1 MDEVWAIICQLLE
14 IHNWFPEDNGYI
26 GVLGGDGGQ
35 AGHSHLVGPDEDDA
49 HLCGHGEQGGDAES
63 HPGGHRLGVEPEIHL
78 VKKFLLQ

>member
-1 MDEVWAIICQLLE
+1 MDDVWAMNSQLWVRFSVCF
-14 IHNWFPEDNGYI
+14 NYI
-26 GVLGGDGGQ
+26 DDHDGVLGGDGG
-35 AGHSHLVGPDEDDA
+35 HYHLVGHDEDDA